1 MKDENASE
9 AYQNLL
15 VLAQYRFPPKPS
27 ALFRVLRHVKT
38 KDDLAI
44 ARKAFNVCQA
54 KGTNLDSSISRAW
67 ARACLVAG
75 DVDAA
80 FEKFKDP
87 AKTRMFFTV
96 GALEEM
102 LDSARRDKDGALLE
116 RVLGLVHA
124 TRKAQLLSGWR
135 MAHKLMSTYASTG
148 KVKEALA
155 AYARLKDQRQLT
167 MVALPTLIVLNSIAE
182 ASEPLAD
189 AELAIVRDAVLPIA
203 RRFPVLGSR
212 IAAVRLDGLRGWRRD
227 SRLHSCGAA
236 NDAFQDPR
244 AACAPARVVPPMR
257 CDGTDFRRLHCAVLF
272 PCPRA
277 ATLCCSFVLLSAPHV
292 CRVCLQVE
300 AKLPQLTGATLSAA
314 TPAAEAAASPA
325 AAEAAPAA
333 AAPVASS

>member
-15 VLAQYRFPPKPS
+15 VLSQYRFPPKPS

-67 ARACLVAG
+67 ARACLDAG

-102 LDSARRDKDGALLE
+102 LDAARRGKDGALLE
-116 RVLGLVHA
+116 RVLGLVTA
-124 TRKAQLLSGWR
+124 TRKGQLLSGWR
-135 MAHKLMSTYASTG
+135 MAHKLMSTYASAG

-167 MVALPTLIVLNSIAE
+167 MVALPTLIVLNSLAE

-189 AELAIVRDAVLPIA
+189 AELAIVRDTVLPIA
-203 RRFPVLGSR
+203 RRFSVLESR
-212 IAAVRLDGLRGWRRD
+212 IAAVRFHKLPEKKEEYD
-227 SRLHSCGAA
+227 SSFFSPGAA
-236 NDAFQDPR
+236 ARQPAAISSRDP
-244 AACAPARVVPPMR
+244 
-257 CDGTDFRRLHCAVLF
+257 
-272 PCPRA
+272 
-277 ATLCCSFVLLSAPHV
+277 SAP
-292 CRVCLQVE
+292 E
-300 AKLPQLTGATLSAA
+300 
-314 TPAAEAAASPA
+314 
-325 AAEAAPAA
+325 
-333 AAPVASS
+333 VAVR